1 MEKMSSYLVITD
13 SATWLDYFEKDKSKI
28 TSILETL
35 IKEDKIVIC
44 GYTLA
49 EVLKN
54 IKEKDVFEKLL
65 KGFLA
70 LPYVE
75 IEKEDWIKAS
85 KIVFEFK
92 GLSTEL
98 GLLCALSQGKSL
110 KILTKNKGIKE
121 IKGVK
126 LYEDEKRL
134 RKKKLSGVYGL

>member
-1 MEKMSSYLVITD
+1 MEKMSSYFVITD

-54 IKEKDVFEKLL
+54 IKDKDAFEKLL

-85 KIVFEFK
+85 KFIFEFK
-92 GLSTEL
+92 GLSIEL
-98 GLLCALSQGKSL
+98 GLLCALSQRKNL
-110 KILTKNKGIKE
+110 KILTKNKEIKK

-126 LYEDEKRL
+126 LYEDEKE
-134 RKKKLSGVYGL
+134 